1 MGPSQ
6 ECIHIKSRKKTP
18 LNSSNRKQISDCLGW
33 CWGVQQGRI
42 SNECKKTLGLIY
54 IHYPNYID
62 IQIYK
67 NRFKCVHFTVCQ
79 LYLNEDVK
87 TFFLMFLD
95 NLSSTYMREYIVTVH
110 TVKKSDKFYR
120 DSVTSSSEFFL
131 LLLIYFPFLLHFVLK
146 DEIQLVRLNV
156 SFLLFISNFV
166 IGIN

>member
-1 MGPSQ
+1 
-6 ECIHIKSRKKTP
+6 
-18 LNSSNRKQISDCLGW
+18 
-33 CWGVQQGRI
+33 
-42 SNECKKTLGLIY
+42 
-54 IHYPNYID
+54 
-62 IQIYK
+62 
-67 NRFKCVHFTVCQ
+67 
-79 LYLNEDVK
+79 
-87 TFFLMFLD
+87 MFLD